1 MQKNGKSY
9 KRLNLYNRLSKSRRL
24 QVYYD
29 IIVAHKGTLFMEQ
42 YKIVLDLLGSDKG
55 PETVLLGAS
64 LALKEFPE
72 LFITL
77 VGPEELV
84 NSKKDE
90 LGLDMS
96 RVKVVNATETITNL
110 ENPYTG
116 IMNKP
121 QASLVQAMKEAGK
134 EEESYAGMI
143 TAGNSG
149 AILMGSFRF
158 LSDENKTRPCM
169 ACILPN
175 GKGAY
180 TCVLD
185 CGATIDC
192 TSSQLHSFAH
202 LGSDLMKKMYKLENP
217 RVALLSNGAEPT
229 KGNHLVKE
237 THPIL
242 AEDKE
247 INFVGNAEGNN
258 VLSGDFDVIVCD
270 GFAGN
275 QVLKN
280 TEGMAKRLITD
291 IVMLSKKRNRPE
303 FMEVAQYLMKTYD
316 ISALGGGLVLGTR
329 KLIIKARGNSD
340 ERAIVNISRMIMN
353 YASGDAIFTKAER
366 EEALR

>member
-1 MQKNGKSY
+1 
-9 KRLNLYNRLSKSRRL
+9 
-24 QVYYD
+24 
-29 IIVAHKGTLFMEQ
+29 MEQ
-42 YKIVLDLLGSDKG
+42 YKIVVDLLGSDKG

-64 LALKEFPE
+64 LALKEHPE

-84 NSKKDE
+84 NNKKE
-90 LGLDMS
+90 EFGLDMN
-96 RVKVVNATETITNL
+96 RVKVINATETITNY

-116 IMNKP
+116 IMNKA
-121 QASLVQAMKEAGK
+121 QASLVLAMKEVGK
-134 EEESYAGMI
+134 VEENYAGMI
-143 TAGNSG
+143 TAGSSG

-169 ACILPN
+169 AALLPN
-175 GKGAY
+175 GAGAF
-180 TCVLD
+180 TCLVD
-185 CGATIDC
+185 TGATIDC
-192 TSSQLHSFAH
+192 TSGQLHSFAH
-202 LGSDLMKKMYKLENP
+202 LGSNLMKRMYKIESP

-237 THPIL
+237 TFPIL
-242 AEDKE
+242 QEDKE
-247 INFVGNAEGNN
+247 LNFVGNVEGNN
-258 VLSGDFDVIVCD
+258 ALSGDCDVLVCD

-291 IVMLSKKRNRPE
+291 IVVYSKKKNRTE

-316 ISALGGGLVLGTR
+316 ISALGGGMVLGSR

-340 ERAIVNISRMIMN
+340 ERAIVNISKMLIN
-353 YASGDAIFTKAER
+353 YASGEALFTKKER
-366 EEALR
+366 EEALN

>member
-1 MQKNGKSY
+1 
-9 KRLNLYNRLSKSRRL
+9 
-24 QVYYD
+24 
-29 IIVAHKGTLFMEQ
+29 MEQQ
-42 YKIVLDLLGSDKG
+42 YKIVVDALGSDKG
-55 PETVLLGAS
+55 PEAIILGAS
-64 LALKEFPE
+64 LALKEFPN
-72 LFITL
+72 LSITL
-77 VGPEELV
+77 VGPEALINQKMQEYGV
-84 NSKKDE
+84 DQ
-90 LGLDMS
+90 S
-96 RVKVVNATETITNL
+96 RFKVIPAEETITNY

-121 QASLVQAMKEAGK
+121 QASLVKAMKEVGN
-134 EEESYAGMI
+134 EEENYAGMI
-143 TAGNSG
+143 TAGSSG

-169 ACILPN
+169 AAVLPN
-175 GKGAY
+175 GKQSY
-180 TCVLD
+180 TCLVD
-185 CGATIDC
+185 TGATIDC
-192 TSSQLHSFAH
+192 SPSQLHSFAR
-202 LGSDLMKKMYKLENP
+202 LGSDLMKRMYQIESP

-237 THPIL
+237 TFPIL
-242 AEDKE
+242 QEDKE
-247 INFVGNAEGNN
+247 LNFVGNIEGNN
-258 VLSGDFDVIVCD
+258 ALSGDCDVLVCD

-340 ERAIVNISRMIMN
+340 ERAIVNISRMILN
-353 YASGDAIFTKAER
+353 HASGEAVLTKKER
-366 EEALR
+366 EDALR

>member
-1 MQKNGKSY
+1 
-9 KRLNLYNRLSKSRRL
+9 
-24 QVYYD
+24 
-29 IIVAHKGTLFMEQ
+29 MEQQ
-42 YKIVLDLLGSDKG
+42 YKIVVDALGSDKG
-55 PETVLLGAS
+55 PEAIILGAS
-64 LALKEFPE
+64 LALKEFPN
-72 LFITL
+72 LSITL
-77 VGPEELV
+77 VGPEALINQKMQEYGV
-84 NSKKDE
+84 E
-90 LGLDMS
+90 QT
-96 RVKVVNATETITNL
+96 RFKVIPAEETITNY

-121 QASLVQAMKEAGK
+121 QASLVKAMKEVGN
-134 EEESYAGMI
+134 EEENYAGMI
-143 TAGNSG
+143 TAGSSG

-169 ACILPN
+169 AAVLPN
-175 GKGAY
+175 GKQSY
-180 TCVLD
+180 TCLVD
-185 CGATIDC
+185 TGATIDC
-192 TSSQLHSFAH
+192 SPSQLHSFAR
-202 LGSDLMKKMYKLENP
+202 LGSDLMKRMYQIESP

-237 THPIL
+237 TFPIL
-242 AEDKE
+242 QEDKE
-247 INFVGNAEGNN
+247 LNFVGNVEGNN
-258 VLSGDFDVIVCD
+258 ALSGDCDVLVCD

-340 ERAIVNISRMIMN
+340 ERAIVNISRMILN
-353 YASGDAIFTKAER
+353 HASGEAVLTKKER
-366 EEALR
+366 EDALR